1 MNGGEVT
8 FNINAENDDAK
19 KKIEETGQSAVEM
32 GDKVADSIKKIVGA
46 LALAKGVD
54 FLADISKQCIQAYAD
69 FEQLVGGVETL
80 FGDAS
85 DTIRQ
90 NAAQA
95 FSTVG
100 MSANEYM
107 ETVTGFSASLIQ
119 SLDGDVVAAADKAD
133 QALTQMV
140 DNASKMGS
148 DIETIK
154 TAYAGFAKDQYQL
167 LDNLKL
173 GYGGTKTEME
183 RLLADA
189 EAYKATQGEIVKYSI
204 SSYADVVDAIG
215 AIQEKMGMAG
225 NAAEEASR
233 TISGSI
239 ASMKAA
245 WENLLTGIAD
255 PEQSVADLT
264 RQLTDSIQ
272 TVEQNIM
279 PRLTEIFANMGDTI
293 GNLAQGVFPM
303 IPQAISALLPSVVDG
318 LSSILDAVITN
329 GADLAAAIIDYLPKF
344 ADSVGQLAGDLV
356 PVLKQAA
363 STIAD
368 GVADNADEIVESLID
383 NIVSFL
389 QNDFPGMTTAAFE
402 QAKKIILAIVHGI
415 VDHAPELAQ
424 AIPEIISVLAT
435 ELINLLPEFVAMG
448 DEICNTIAEGIVNYD
463 WARAIAALNNG
474 MADILDTAQKNVQVA
489 LDNMFSG
496 GALYGGDINNVESTD
511 FIKNMRQGTD
521 ILCDTIN
528 ESTAKWREAYAAGR
542 TEIDKTL
549 YEPRQ
554 VSHRGTDYPL
564 IAEMSD
570 YAASLKA
577 QAEGW
582 AQGAKDTANS
592 MGAAGETLDSALSD
606 LENKY
611 AIHQVSEEQYWAQR
625 KAILEQYRDESDAEW
640 WKLYDQVTAHYDKLA
655 ETEAK
660 AAQDAADK
668 AAREAEK
675 AEKDKQAAIKKSVE
689 DTFRDLETQQMESN
703 GALSK
708 EWLWEQENAFIETLD
723 HDSDLYK
730 DYHHKLLKEKESFT
744 KDAAK
749 ETDKTIENERK
760 AMEKLLNSV
769 ENAQKNLTASI
780 QTSAGDLFRTDS
792 LKDARTGETVGKK
805 SLDIADFEKKLEAKR
820 KLTSKIADLL
830 DAGVSDEL
838 VRELLKLDPTDA
850 LQFASQL
857 LANPTRLDRIKADFA
872 EDKAVSERLSQMVV
886 GSSEDYAALGKAAG
900 DAFGEGFIEA
910 LGSDWQEDLKK
921 IIGDENM
928 YKGVLATIGGIGA
941 MSSMF
946 GQAAGGVQTAQAMTV
961 NVRGVM
967 TDEDGRVVGSIV
979 NRDNERTNTSAGV

>member
-8 FNINAENDDAK
+8 FNINAKNDDAK

-80 FGDAS
+80 FGNAS

-119 SLDGDVVAAADKAD
+119 SLDGDTAAAAKKAD
-133 QALTQMV
+133 RAITDMS
-140 DNASKMGS
+140 DNANKMGS
-148 DIETIK
+148 DIASIQN
-154 TAYAGFAKDQYQL
+154 AYQGFAKQNYTM

-173 GYGGTKTEME
+173 GYGGTKEEME

-189 EAYKATQGEIVKYSI
+189 QAISGIKYDV
-204 SSYADVVDAIG
+204 SSYADIIDAIG
-215 AIQEKMGMAG
+215 VIQDKMGITGTTAKE
-225 NAAEEASR
+225 AAT

-245 WENLLTGIAD
+245 WQNLLTGIAD

-272 TVEQNIM
+272 TVEQNVM
-279 PRLTEIFANMGDTI
+279 PRLTEIFGNMGDTI

-303 IPQAISALLPSVVDG
+303 IPQAITALLPSVVDG

-344 ADSVGQLAGDLV
+344 ADSVGQLASDLV
-356 PVLKQAA
+356 PVLMRAA

-389 QNDFPGMTTAAFE
+389 QNDFPGMTTAAAE

-415 VDHAPELAQ
+415 VDHAPELGQ

-448 DEICNTIAEGIVNYD
+448 DEICNAIAEGIVNYD

-496 GALYGGDINNVESTD
+496 GTLYGGDINNVESTD

-521 ILCDTIN
+521 ILCDTID

-564 IAEMSD
+564 IAEMSG

-582 AQGAKDTANS
+582 AQGAKDTASS

-660 AAQDAADK
+660 AAKDAADK

-675 AEKDKQAAIKKSVE
+675 AES
-689 DTFRDLETQQMESN
+689 R
-703 GALSK
+703 
-708 EWLWEQENAFIETLD
+708 
-723 HDSDLYK
+723 
-730 DYHHKLLKEKESFT
+730 
-744 KDAAK
+744 
-749 ETDKTIENERK
+749 
-760 AMEKLLNSV
+760 
-769 ENAQKNLTASI
+769 
-780 QTSAGDLFRTDS
+780 
-792 LKDARTGETVGKK
+792 
-805 SLDIADFEKKLEAKR
+805 
-820 KLTSKIADLL
+820 
-830 DAGVSDEL
+830 
-838 VRELLKLDPTDA
+838 
-850 LQFASQL
+850 
-857 LANPTRLDRIKADFA
+857 
-872 EDKAVSERLSQMVV
+872 RLSR
-886 GSSEDYAALGKAAG
+886 S
-900 DAFGEGFIEA
+900 
-910 LGSDWQEDLKK
+910 
-921 IIGDENM
+921 
-928 YKGVLATIGGIGA
+928 
-941 MSSMF
+941 
-946 GQAAGGVQTAQAMTV
+946 
-961 NVRGVM
+961 R
-967 TDEDGRVVGSIV
+967 
-979 NRDNERTNTSAGV
+979 

>member
-119 SLDGDVVAAADKAD
+119 SLDGDTAAAAEKAD
-133 QALTQMV
+133 RAITDMS
-140 DNASKMGS
+140 DNANKMGS
-148 DIETIK
+148 DIASIQN
-154 TAYAGFAKDQYQL
+154 AYQGFAKQNYTM

-173 GYGGTKTEME
+173 GYGGTKEEME

-189 EAYKATQGEIVKYSI
+189 QAISGIKYDV
-204 SSYADVVDAIG
+204 SSYADIIDAIG
-215 AIQEKMGMAG
+215 VIQDKMGITGTTAKE
-225 NAAEEASR
+225 AAT

-293 GNLAQGVFPM
+293 GALAQGVFPM
-303 IPQAISALLPSVVDG
+303 IPQAITALLPSVVDG

-344 ADSVGQLAGDLV
+344 ADSVGQLASDLV

-415 VDHAPELAQ
+415 IDHAPELEQ

-448 DEICNTIAEGIVNYD
+448 DEICNAIAEGIVNYD

-496 GALYGGDINNVESTD
+496 GTLYGGDINNVESTD

-521 ILCDTIN
+521 ILCDTID

-611 AIHQVSEEQYWAQR
+611 AIHQVSEEQYWARR

-660 AAQDAADK
+660 AAKDAADK

-675 AEKDKQAAIKKSVE
+675 AEREKQAALKKSVE

-708 EWLWEQENAFIETLD
+708 EWLWEQENEFIESLD

-760 AMEKLLNSV
+760 AMEKLLTSV

-792 LKDARTGETVGKK
+792 LKDARTGETVQKK

>member
-80 FGDAS
+80 FGNAS

-90 NAAQA
+90 NAANA
-95 FSTVG
+95 FQTVG

-119 SLDGDVVAAADKAD
+119 SLDGDTAAAAEKAD
-133 QALTQMV
+133 RAITDMS
-140 DNASKMGS
+140 DNANKMGS
-148 DIETIK
+148 DLESIK
-154 TAYAGFAKDQYQL
+154 SAYAGFSKGQFQL

-189 EAYKATQGEIVKYSI
+189 QAISGIKYDV
-204 SSYADVVDAIG
+204 SSYADIIDAIG
-215 AIQEKMGMAG
+215 VIQDKMGITGTTAKE
-225 NAAEEASR
+225 AAT

-245 WENLLTGIAD
+245 WQNLLTGIAD

-264 RQLTDSIQ
+264 RQLTASIQ

-279 PRLTEIFANMGDTI
+279 PRLTEIFGNMGDTI

-303 IPQAISALLPSVVDG
+303 IPQAITALLPSVVDG

-344 ADSVGQLAGDLV
+344 ADSVGQLASDLV
-356 PVLKQAA
+356 PVLMQAA
-363 STIAD
+363 TTIAD
-368 GVADNADEIVESLID
+368 SVAENADEIVESLID
-383 NIVSFL
+383 NVISFL
-389 QNDFPGMTTAAFE
+389 QNDFPGMTTAAAE

-415 VDHAPELAQ
+415 IDHAPELTQ

-448 DEICNTIAEGIVNYD
+448 DEICNAIAEGIVNYD

-496 GALYGGDINNVESTD
+496 GTLYGGDINNVESTD

-521 ILCDTIN
+521 ILCDTID

-564 IAEMSD
+564 IAEMSG
-570 YAASLKA
+570 YAASLKV

-582 AQGAKDTANS
+582 AKDAKDTANS

-611 AIHQVSEEQYWAQR
+611 AIHQVSEEQYWEQR
-625 KAILEQYRDESDAEW
+625 KAILEKYRDESDAEW

-655 ETEAK
+655 KAEAD
-660 AAQDAADK
+660 AAKDAADK

-675 AEKDKQAAIKKSVE
+675 AERDKQAALKKSVE

-708 EWLWEQENAFIETLD
+708 EWLWEQENEFIESLD

-760 AMEKLLNSV
+760 AMEKLLTSV

-792 LKDARTGETVGKK
+792 LKDARTGETVQKK

-946 GQAAGGVQTAQAMTV
+946 GQAAGGVQTAQTMTV